1 MDRFFTEF
9 EIDESCR
16 PKEWPRIP
24 ENGIPYSTDLV
35 GWLSPIVVYGEIY
48 QNPLTKL
55 SAIRVKERRTFFK
68 DLVFGQKRIQNRQ
81 IFQIKLD

>member
-1 MDRFFTEF
+1 MDRFFIEF

-55 SAIRVKERRTFFK
+55 SAIRVKERRTFDEAK
-68 DLVFGQKRIQNRQ
+68 IRLRSTTGDLIYYLFS
-81 IFQIKLD
+81 